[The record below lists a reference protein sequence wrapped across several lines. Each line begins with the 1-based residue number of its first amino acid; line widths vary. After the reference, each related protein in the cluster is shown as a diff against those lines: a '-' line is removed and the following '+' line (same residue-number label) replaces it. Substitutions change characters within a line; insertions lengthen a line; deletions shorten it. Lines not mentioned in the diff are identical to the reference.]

1 MQVKLNE
8 LRLLTFFIAIAYLV
22 AIVLDQID
30 YIFYDNSVAGI
41 ISFSTTILVIANCVF
56 MAQNANNDNDD

>member
-8 LRLLTFFIAIAYLV
+8 LRLLTFFVAIAYLV

-30 YIFYDNSVAGI
+30 YIFYDNAVVGI
-41 ISFSTTILVIANCVF
+41 ISFSTAILVIANCIF
-56 MAQNANNDNDD
+56 MAQNANNDDD